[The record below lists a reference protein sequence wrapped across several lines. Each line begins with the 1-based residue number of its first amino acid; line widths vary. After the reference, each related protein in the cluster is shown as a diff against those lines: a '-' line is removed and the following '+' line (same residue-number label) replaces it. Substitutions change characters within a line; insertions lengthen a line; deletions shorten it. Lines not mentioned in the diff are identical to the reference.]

1 MDFDNTMDYYFSDD
15 ESSNNSL
22 YYSDDDDNDDDDD
35 DDENYQNDPF
45 QTPLHSVFN
54 LNHNLSAD
62 LDQES
67 PDQNSRPYCTFYF
80 PNPSFPESDEL
91 NNKTHNKHRIIH
103 PSIIDD
109 IRINFRNLMME
120 LQEGELTIPPT
131 EEINVSRKRSLS
143 LDIEHVN
150 DCIHNGSI
158 QMPEISE

>member
-1 MDFDNTMDYYFSDD
+1 MDFDNTMEYYFSDD

-22 YYSDDDDNDDDDD
+22 YYSDDEDD

-67 PDQNSRPYCTFYF
+67 PNQDSRPYCHFYF
-80 PNPSFPESDEL
+80 PNPSFPENDEL
-91 NNKTHNKHRIIH
+91 NNKTHNKHRIIS
-103 PSIIDD
+103 PSIIDE

-120 LQEGELTIPPT
+120 LQEGELIIPPI
-131 EEINVSRKRSLS
+131 EEIDGSRKRSLS
-143 LDIEHVN
+143 LDIKHVE
-150 DCIHNGSI
+150 DCISNGTI
-158 QMPEISE
+158 QMLE

>member
-22 YYSDDDDNDDDDD
+22 YYSDDDD
-35 DDENYQNDPF
+35 DENYQNDPF
-45 QTPLHSVFN
+45 QTPRYSFFN
-54 LNHNLSAD
+54 EKHNLSVD

-67 PDQNSRPYCTFYF
+67 PNQNFRPYCTFSF
-80 PNPSFPESDEL
+80 PNPSFPESNEKMDLE
-91 NNKTHNKHRIIH
+91 THNKNRIIH

-120 LQEGELTIPPT
+120 LQEGELTIPPI
-131 EEINVSRKRSLS
+131 EEINGSRKRSLS

-150 DCIHNGSI
+150 ECIHNGSI

>member
-22 YYSDDDDNDDDDD
+22 YYSDDDD
-35 DDENYQNDPF
+35 DENFQNDPF
-45 QTPLHSVFN
+45 QTPRYSFYN
-54 LNHNLSAD
+54 ENHNLAVD

-67 PDQNSRPYCTFYF
+67 PNQNSRPYCTFYF
-80 PNPSFPESDEL
+80 PNPSFPEKDEP
-91 NNKTHNKHRIIH
+91 NNKTHNKHRIIN
-103 PSIIDD
+103 PSIIDEG
-109 IRINFRNLMME
+109 RINFRNLMME

-150 DCIHNGSI
+150 ECIHNGSI

>member
-1 MDFDNTMDYYFSDD
+1 MDFDNTMEYYFSDD

-22 YYSDDDDNDDDDD
+22 YYSDDEDD

-67 PDQNSRPYCTFYF
+67 PNQDSRPYCHFYF
-80 PNPSFPESDEL
+80 PNPSFPENDEL
-91 NNKTHNKHRIIH
+91 NNKTHNKHRIIS
-103 PSIIDD
+103 PSIIDE

-120 LQEGELTIPPT
+120 LQEGELIIPPI
-131 EEINVSRKRSLS
+131 EEIDVSRKRSLS
-143 LDIEHVN
+143 LDIKYVE
-150 DCIHNGSI
+150 DCISNGTI

>member
-22 YYSDDDDNDDDDD
+22 YYSDDDDDDD

-45 QTPLHSVFN
+45 QTPLHSIFN

-67 PDQNSRPYCTFYF
+67 PNQNSRPYCAFYF
-80 PNPSFPESDEL
+80 PNPSFPENDEL

-103 PSIIDD
+103 PNIIDE
-109 IRINFRNLMME
+109 IRENFRNIMLE

-131 EEINVSRKRSLS
+131 EEINGSRKRSLS
-143 LDIEHVN
+143 LDIEHV
-150 DCIHNGSI
+150 DECILNGTI
-158 QMPEISE
+158 EMLKMP